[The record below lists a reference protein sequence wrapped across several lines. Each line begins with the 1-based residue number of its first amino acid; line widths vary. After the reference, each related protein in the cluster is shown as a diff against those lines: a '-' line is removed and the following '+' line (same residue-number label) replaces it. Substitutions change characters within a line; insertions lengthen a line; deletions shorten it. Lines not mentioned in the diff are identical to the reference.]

1 MTESRRL
8 CLALLTCACL
18 LAHPGFA
25 QANDENLG
33 EEGGWGA
40 LAAVST
46 LVYGPVKVCY
56 ATLGLVIGGMA
67 WGLTGGDGEVM
78 KTVIT
83 SSVRGDY
90 VVTPDH
96 LRGTRSLEFLG
107 RDPAYRN
114 SEVVADSW

>member
-1 MTESRRL
+1 VTESRRL
-8 CLALLTCACL
+8 CLALLTCAAL
-18 LAHPGFA
+18 LAHPALA

-33 EEGGWGA
+33 TEGGWGA

-46 LVYGPVKVCY
+46 LGYGPLKVCY
-56 ATLGLVIGGMA
+56 ATLGMMVGGMA
-67 WGLTGGDGEVM
+67 WGVTGGDSEVM
-78 KTVIT
+78 NTIIT

-96 LRGTRSLEFLG
+96 LRGRQTLEFLG
-107 RDPAYRN
+107 RDPAYRR